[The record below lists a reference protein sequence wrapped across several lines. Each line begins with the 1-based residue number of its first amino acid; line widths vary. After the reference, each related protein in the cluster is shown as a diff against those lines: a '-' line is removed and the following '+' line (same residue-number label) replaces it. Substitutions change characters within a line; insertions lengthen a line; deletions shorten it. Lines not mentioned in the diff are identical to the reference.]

1 MTLRTDALAGAALVG
16 LPALE
21 LAGHIV
27 PPIWTSAALTALVL
41 LLIAGATRTASRKS
55 RTT

>member
-21 LAGHIV
+21 LASRIV
-27 PPIWTSAALTALVL
+27 APIWTSAALTALVL
-41 LLIAGATRTASRKS
+41 LLLAGLTRNTSR
-55 RTT
+55 

>member
-21 LAGHIV
+21 LASRIV
-27 PPIWTSAALTALVL
+27 APIWTSAALTALVL
-41 LLIAGATRTASRKS
+41 LLLAGLTRTASR
-55 RTT
+55 